1 MYIAFH
7 FGMASL
13 SFWQGLKLM
22 FIFNYIHIKHYDT
35 DNYKNKNNYGTVF
48 VIRIINNLK

>member
-1 MYIAFH
+1 
-7 FGMASL
+7 MASL

-22 FIFNYIHIKHYDT
+22 FIFNYIHIKHYETID
-35 DNYKNKNNYGTVF
+35 YKNKNNYGTVF